1 MIYPSISTSRMIL
14 HFLGSG
20 DPLRGA
26 GPAMARPNGPTPY
39 FYADNMLNTWRIS
52 GEYGEN
58 ISEFGTY
65 EKFGQTFG
73 TLGGFHREVRRN

>member
-1 MIYPSISTSRMIL
+1 MIYLSISTSRMIL

-20 DPLRGA
+20 DPSRGA

-52 GEYGEN
+52 GGYGEN
-58 ISEFGTY
+58 NRKHMET
-65 EKFGQTFG
+65 EKIDFTSKHSTDFCV
-73 TLGGFHREVRRN
+73 L